1 MHPRDYAIRAHGDQ
15 TYGDL
20 PYVVHL
26 DAVASILMD
35 WGMDGAEIIAAAY
48 LHDVLEDTDVT
59 MTDLRKTFGDGVARI
74 VWACTGD
81 GETRDERMAS
91 IYAKVAQIGRGAVV
105 KLADRVANLEACAPG
120 YDHARRYAGEH
131 KAFAA
136 ALKPCVPRTCWDR
149 YVTAVSRAMGE
160 AST

>member
-1 MHPRDYAIRAHGDQ
+1 MDARDYAILAHGGQ

-26 DAVASILMD
+26 DAVVSVLKG
-35 WGMDGAEIIAAAY
+35 WGMYGAEIIAAAY

-59 MTDLRKTFGDGVARI
+59 FEDLCEGFGEQVALI
-74 VWACTGD
+74 VHCCTGE

-91 IYAKVAQIGRGAVV
+91 IYAKAARNGRAAAV

-120 YDHARRYAGEH
+120 SDHARRYAREH

-149 YVTAVSRAMGE
+149 YVTAVSRVMGE
-160 AST
+160 E